1 MTFEVDFD
9 KVVSQIENF
18 NTMTAEEK
26 ENFIDELF
34 DKFKVV
40 HIHGFNVGYD
50 DGFKEGEKYGF
61 ESGYRCGKI
70 DF

>member
-18 NTMTAEEK
+18 NTMTAEDK

-40 HIHGFNVGYD
+40 HIHAFNVGYD
-50 DGFKEGEKYGF
+50 AGEKCGY
-61 ESGYRCGKI
+61 EIGYRCGKEMWE
-70 DF
+70 